1 MTDLREQEMQSR
13 IDALSTTNQTLQT
26 ENQMLKAQVAQ
37 LQKMIYG
44 SRTEQTKRI
53 LPETADGQLNLFNEA
68 EVQAKKNAPEPCIE
82 VPAHQRRKKQ
92 KDRTAELLAKFPHEE
107 RIITLLEE
115 DRVCKRCGTA
125 LTSMGK
131 EKIRTEIEFIPAK
144 VKVIDYYR
152 ESFQCLAC
160 RKEAHF
166 SIEKPAMPQPVIA
179 KSIASPSSVAHVM
192 VQKYQQSM
200 PLYRQEREWK
210 EIGIPLSRATLAN
223 WVIRPAEDWL
233 MPLVQRLQER
243 LLEQDVIHADETPVQ
258 VHKEKGRKN
267 PAKSYMWVFS
277 SGEYEQAHPIR
288 LYEYQPGCSGSYAEA
303 FLKGFNGILQTDGY
317 TGYQK
322 VLCQA
327 HALCWAHARRY
338 FVEAIPPDLR
348 DEDLLG
354 SICKEA
360 IERINELFAI
370 DKKFAELT
378 KEEREEQRLQLEKE
392 KLETYFAWLHGIELQ
407 VLPKSKLGK
416 AIQYSLSHK
425 EELQAFLKSGNA
437 ALSNNICE
445 RAIRNF
451 TIGRKNWLFSDSPKG
466 AKASAAVYS
475 IIETAKVNGLNPFQ
489 YLRYLFEHLP
499 NADIQRHPEHLDD
512 VLPWNETIQQNCK

>member
-1 MTDLREQEMQSR
+1 MTDLREQEMQSQ
-13 IDALSTTNQTLQT
+13 IDALSSTAENWKNTAKNLKT

-37 LQKMIYG
+37 LQKMVYG
-44 SRTEQTKRI
+44 SRTEKTKRI

-68 EVQAKKNAPEPCIE
+68 EVEAKRNAPEPCIE

-92 KDRTAELLAKFPHEE
+92 KDHTAELLAKFPHEE
-107 RIITLLEE
+107 RLITLPEE
-115 DRVCKRCGTA
+115 ERVCKRCGTA

-144 VKVIDYYR
+144 VNVIDYYR

-210 EIGIPLSRATLAN
+210 EIGIPFSRATLAN

-233 MPLVQRLQER
+233 MPLVSRLQQD
-243 LLEQDVIHADETPVQ
+243 LLQQDVIHADETPVQ

-267 PAKSYMWVFS
+267 PANLPK
-277 SGEYEQAHPIR
+277 
-288 LYEYQPGCSGSYAEA
+288 
-303 FLKGFNGILQTDGY
+303 
-317 TGYQK
+317 
-322 VLCQA
+322 
-327 HALCWAHARRY
+327 
-338 FVEAIPPDLR
+338 
-348 DEDLLG
+348 EDLLG
-354 SICKEA
+354 SICKKA

-370 DKKFAELT
+370 DKGLAGLT

-392 KLETYFAWLHGIELQ
+392 KLEAYFAWLQDIELN

-416 AIQYSLSHK
+416 AVQYSLSHK
-425 EELQAFLKSGNA
+425 EALQAFLKSGNA

-475 IIETAKVNGLNPFQ
+475 IIETANANGLNPFQ
-489 YLRYLFEHLP
+489 YFKYLFEHLP
-499 NADIQRHPEHLDD
+499 NADIKRHPEHLDD

>member
-1 MTDLREQEMQSR
+1 MTDLREQEMQSQ
-13 IDALSTTNQTLQT
+13 IDALSSKAENWKNTAENLKT

-37 LQKMIYG
+37 LQKMVYG
-44 SRTEQTKRI
+44 SRTERTKRI

-68 EVQAKKNAPEPCIE
+68 EVEAKKNAPEPCIE

-92 KDRTAELLAKFPHEE
+92 KDHTAELLANSPHEE
-107 RIITLLEE
+107 RLITLPEE
-115 DRVCKRCGTA
+115 ERVCKRCGTA

-233 MPLVQRLQER
+233 MPLAARLQQD
-243 LLEQDVIHADETPVQ
+243 LLQQDVIHADETPVQ

-288 LYEYQPGCSGSYAEA
+288 LYEYQPGRSGSYAED

-322 VLCQA
+322 VPCQA
-327 HALCWAHARRY
+327 HALCGRMQDGTLSKPFRQ
-338 FVEAIPPDLR
+338 
-348 DEDLLG
+348 
-354 SICKEA
+354 IC
-360 IERINELFAI
+360 R
-370 DKKFAELT
+370 KKTSSA
-378 KEEREEQRLQLEKE
+378 
-392 KLETYFAWLHGIELQ
+392 
-407 VLPKSKLGK
+407 
-416 AIQYSLSHK
+416 
-425 EELQAFLKSGNA
+425 
-437 ALSNNICE
+437 
-445 RAIRNF
+445 
-451 TIGRKNWLFSDSPKG
+451 
-466 AKASAAVYS
+466 ASAKKLS
-475 IIETAKVNGLNPFQ
+475 SGSTSSLPSTKGLQNSRKKSAKNSVSSLKKRSSRLISHGFRTLSRKCCRNPSSAKRFST
-489 YLRYLFEHLP
+489 P
-499 NADIQRHPEHLDD
+499 
-512 VLPWNETIQQNCK
+512 

>member
-1 MTDLREQEMQSR
+1 MTDLREQEMQSQ
-13 IDALSTTNQTLQT
+13 IDALSSTAENWKNTAKNLKT

-37 LQKMIYG
+37 LQKMVYG
-44 SRTEQTKRI
+44 SRTEKTKRI

-68 EVQAKKNAPEPCIE
+68 EVEAKRNAPEPCIE

-92 KDRTAELLAKFPHEE
+92 KDHTAELLAKFPHEE
-107 RIITLLEE
+107 RLITLPEE
-115 DRVCKRCGTA
+115 ERVCKRCGTD

-144 VKVIDYYR
+144 VNVIDYYR

-210 EIGIPLSRATLAN
+210 EIGIPFSRATLAN

-233 MPLVQRLQER
+233 MPLVSRLQQD
-243 LLEQDVIHADETPVQ
+243 LLQQDVIHADETPVQ

-267 PAKSYMWVFS
+267 PANLPK
-277 SGEYEQAHPIR
+277 
-288 LYEYQPGCSGSYAEA
+288 
-303 FLKGFNGILQTDGY
+303 
-317 TGYQK
+317 
-322 VLCQA
+322 
-327 HALCWAHARRY
+327 
-338 FVEAIPPDLR
+338 
-348 DEDLLG
+348 EDLLG
-354 SICKEA
+354 SICKKA

-370 DKKFAELT
+370 DKGLAGLT

-392 KLETYFAWLHGIELQ
+392 KLEAYFAWLQDIELN

-416 AIQYSLSHK
+416 AVQYSLSHK
-425 EELQAFLKSGNA
+425 EALQAFLKSGNA

-475 IIETAKVNGLNPFQ
+475 IIETANVNGLNPFQ
-489 YLRYLFEHLP
+489 YLKYLFEHLP
-499 NADIQRHPEHLDD
+499 NADIKRHPEHLDD

>member
-1 MTDLREQEMQSR
+1 MTDLREQEMQSQ
-13 IDALSTTNQTLQT
+13 IDALSSTAENWKNTAKNLKT

-37 LQKMIYG
+37 LQKMVYG
-44 SRTEQTKRI
+44 SRTEKTKRI

-68 EVQAKKNAPEPCIE
+68 EVEAKRNAPEPCIE

-92 KDRTAELLAKFPHEE
+92 KDHTAELLAKFPHEE
-107 RIITLLEE
+107 RLITLPEE
-115 DRVCKRCGTA
+115 ERVCKRCGTA

-144 VKVIDYYR
+144 VNVIDYYR

-233 MPLVQRLQER
+233 MPLVSRLQQD
-243 LLEQDVIHADETPVQ
+243 LLQQDVIHADETPVQ

-267 PAKSYMWVFS
+267 PANLPK
-277 SGEYEQAHPIR
+277 
-288 LYEYQPGCSGSYAEA
+288 
-303 FLKGFNGILQTDGY
+303 
-317 TGYQK
+317 
-322 VLCQA
+322 
-327 HALCWAHARRY
+327 
-338 FVEAIPPDLR
+338 
-348 DEDLLG
+348 EDLLG
-354 SICKEA
+354 SICKKA

-370 DKKFAELT
+370 DKGLAGLT

-392 KLETYFAWLHGIELQ
+392 KLEAYFAWLQDIELN

-416 AIQYSLSHK
+416 AVQYSLSHK
-425 EELQAFLKSGNA
+425 EALQAFLKSGNA

-475 IIETAKVNGLNPFQ
+475 IIETANANGLNPFQ
-489 YLRYLFEHLP
+489 YFKYLFEHLP
-499 NADIQRHPEHLDD
+499 NADIKRHPEHLDD

>member
-13 IDALSTTNQTLQT
+13 IDALSNTNQNLQT
-26 ENQMLKAQVAQ
+26 ENQMLKAQIAQ
-37 LQKMIYG
+37 LQKMVYG
-44 SRTEQTKRI
+44 SRTEKTKRI

-68 EVQAKKNAPEPCIE
+68 EIEAKRNAPEPCIE

-92 KDRTAELLAKFPHEE
+92 KDHTAELLAKFPHEE
-107 RIITLLEE
+107 CLITLPEE
-115 DRVCKRCGTA
+115 ERICKRCGTA

-223 WVIRPAEDWL
+223 WIIRPAEDWL
-233 MPLVQRLQER
+233 MPLVSRLRQG

-288 LYEYQPGCSGSYAEA
+288 LYEYQPGRSGSYAEE

-322 VLCQA
+322 VPCHA

-338 FVEAIPPDLR
+338 FVEAIPPDLQK
-348 DEDLLG
+348 EDLLG

-360 IERINELFAI
+360 IERRTRRTA
-370 DKKFAELT
+370 
-378 KEEREEQRLQLEKE
+378 
-392 KLETYFAWLHGIELQ
+392 
-407 VLPKSKLGK
+407 
-416 AIQYSLSHK
+416 
-425 EELQAFLKSGNA
+425 
-437 ALSNNICE
+437 
-445 RAIRNF
+445 
-451 TIGRKNWLFSDSPKG
+451 SP
-466 AKASAAVYS
+466 A
-475 IIETAKVNGLNPFQ
+475 
-489 YLRYLFEHLP
+489 
-499 NADIQRHPEHLDD
+499 
-512 VLPWNETIQQNCK
+512 